1 MNEEGELISV
11 NKYFNSNKIL
21 VEQPY
26 HENRKQMLKHKNLLL
41 RVETSGGQNFDQYII
56 E

>member
-1 MNEEGELISV
+1 LNEEGELISV

-26 HENRKQMLKHKNLLL
+26 FKNHKQMLKHKNLLL
-41 RVETSGGQNFDQYII
+41 RVETFGGQNFELYIS
-56 E
+56 